1 MLSSE
6 KNKIIWIASY
16 PKSGNTWIRS
26 IISSMFLAKKG
37 KFNFSLLDNIK
48 VFDIPSRYEFVK
60 HVNKIDYKK
69 LNDLNILSKY
79 WLDSQKKIYKKNNHT
94 FFKNISFFKTHS
106 ANINLDNKQFTNTD
120 NSAGLIYI
128 VRDPRDIVI
137 SYAKHYDKSIDTA
150 INNMLN
156 DMHILKTTE
165 KKYPILIS
173 KPNLHYKSWQYLK
186 VPKIIVKYED
196 LLANPHKIINEIMLF
211 FQIFFNY
218 NFDKHKEILENI
230 VKTTKFKRMQNFE
243 KKNGFNEAPYAS
255 QNKNFK
261 ELFFRKGSS
270 KQWVNILTPN
280 QIKKIE
286 SHCNDL
292 MKKFDY
298 L

>member
-26 IISSMFLAKKG
+26 IISSMLLTKTG
-37 KFNFSLLDNIK
+37 KFNFNLLDSIK

-128 VRDPRDIVI
+128 VRDPRDVVI
-137 SYAKHYDKSIDTA
+137 SYAKHYDKSIDTT

-156 DMHILKTTE
+156 HMHILKTTE
-165 KKYPILIS
+165 KKSPILIS

-186 VPKIIVKYED
+186 VPKLIIKYEN
-196 LLANPHKIINEIMLF
+196 LLTNPQKIINEIMLF